1 MSETIPG
8 MRISERELLRRVA
21 IGRKPTS
28 RRQKSV
34 PRWSYVMDQF
44 LLGSSYAHLLCNH
57 LKLDPD
63 EKVSP

>member
-34 PRWSYVMDQF
+34 PRWSYVMEQF
-44 LLGSSYAHLLCNH
+44 SLGSTYSHLLCSH
-57 LKLDPD
+57 LDLDPD
-63 EKVSP
+63 EMVRP